1 MILRAGAP
9 FQRVKLIFLQLKKP
23 EENQHNAL
31 DINRAK
37 SRIACLY
44 EAEGGLRRPRPAG
57 SAANQSG
64 GARHPR
70 PAWNAW
76 TSQSMNTRSRGE
88 SCRQGPLPSSAHP
101 CIALKASSS
110 GDASGSRSRALRG
123 DDNFGGLEVYL
134 LLMPISC

>member
-57 SAANQSG
+57 SAAKPERRRATSATG
-64 GARHPR
+64 GERLDEPIDEHA
-70 PAWNAW
+70 
-76 TSQSMNTRSRGE
+76 TRGE
-88 SCRQGPLPSSAHP
+88 SCREGPLPSSAHP
-101 CIALKASSS
+101 CIALEGFVERRCVGIARPS
-110 GDASGSRSRALRG
+110 AAR
-123 DDNFGGLEVYL
+123 
-134 LLMPISC
+134 